1 MWGRG
6 GEGGERRRGETQELF
21 ISAHFLFFTRC
32 RHGKADYEDV
42 SNFYRVQDYL
52 LEIQTV
58 RTFQVLRF
66 VFQLGRL

>member
-1 MWGRG
+1 MWGEG

-32 RHGKADYEDV
+32 RPGKADFFPACKTACFEM
-42 SNFYRVQDYL
+42 
-52 LEIQTV
+52 QTV